1 MDCKELVAG
10 SILYLPIPVKGAKLS
25 VGDGHAV
32 QGDGEVAGPALECPM
47 ERVDLT
53 LTVRDNIRLKMP
65 RAKTPAGWITMGLH
79 EDLDKAVLIALD
91 GILELMCELYQIPR
105 K

>member
-1 MDCKELVAG
+1 
-10 SILYLPIPVKGAKLS
+10 
-25 VGDGHAV
+25 
-32 QGDGEVAGPALECPM
+32 M